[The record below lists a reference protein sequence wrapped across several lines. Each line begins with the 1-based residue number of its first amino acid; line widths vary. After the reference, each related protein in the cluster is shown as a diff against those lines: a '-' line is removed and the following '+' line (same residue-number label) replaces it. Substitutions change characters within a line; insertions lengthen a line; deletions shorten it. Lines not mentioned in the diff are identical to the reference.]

1 MASMFCWKCALIMAS
16 FFTEHCVTLDV
27 SGFVS
32 YMFVLKHG
40 SSSMF
45 MFNDYMN
52 FLIIILMKQS
62 KRM

>member
-1 MASMFCWKCALIMAS
+1 MASMVLLEMHSYHGFI
-16 FFTEHCVTLDV
+16 FTEHCVTLDV